1 MMATR
6 IDVSKPLVLG
16 ALISTTALLLKMV
29 FEVEGPFIAVGA
41 PGLVVVWILAAVL
54 SSGNGPPAFVEWVLL
69 PFAYVVVNTV
79 VWAAG
84 LRLLGISS
92 RMARP
97 PNGSEAENQ

>member
-54 SSGNGPPAFVEWVLL
+54 SSGNRPPAFVEWVLL

-79 VWAAG
+79 VWAA